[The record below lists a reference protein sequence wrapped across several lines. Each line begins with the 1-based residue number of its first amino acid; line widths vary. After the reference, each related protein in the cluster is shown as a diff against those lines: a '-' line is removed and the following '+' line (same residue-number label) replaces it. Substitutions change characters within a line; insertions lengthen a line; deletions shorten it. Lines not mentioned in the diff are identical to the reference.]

1 MVKPFR
7 IVLSFAIRSRGI
19 SARIKYTIQIKVN
32 VDAIIA
38 NLFDT
43 LIKLNGELLPC
54 IIHIS
59 VLLVSSCLLQDTFV
73 LITMFTANL
82 ILVC

>member
-1 MVKPFR
+1 MRVQN
-7 IVLSFAIRSRGI
+7 
-19 SARIKYTIQIKVN
+19 IQSKLKSMSMLM
-32 VDAIIA
+32 A

-59 VLLVSSCLLQDTFV
+59 VLLVSSCFLQDTFV